1 MIDLNGQTR
10 KQNAVVDLIDKALV
24 AKNKKAAPRNYLGAS
39 LLGEECLRK
48 LQFHFFHVPP
58 DEGKGFNGRILRI
71 FERGHAA
78 EGRMIGYLKMAGFDL
93 RTTGKNGR
101 QFEFSLLDGMIK
113 GHCDG
118 VLVAGPQMMQY
129 PALWENK
136 CLGAKYW
143 KQLEKERLKKFSP
156 VYYGQVQ
163 IMQAYFELTDSPA
176 LFTALN
182 ADTEEIYVELIPFD
196 AETAQK
202 VSDNAV
208 TVIKAC
214 EAGEILPRLTDDPTF
229 FKCRWCD
236 WHDRCFAL

>member
-1 MIDLNGQTR
+1 
-10 KQNAVVDLIDKALV
+10 
-24 AKNKKAAPRNYLGAS
+24 
-39 LLGEECLRK
+39 
-48 LQFHFFHVPP
+48 
-58 DEGKGFNGRILRI
+58 
-71 FERGHAA
+71 
-78 EGRMIGYLKMAGFDL
+78 
-93 RTTGKNGR
+93 
-101 QFEFSLLDGMIK
+101 
-113 GHCDG
+113 
-118 VLVAGPQMMQY
+118 MMQY

-136 CLGAKYW
+136 CLGSKYW

-163 IMQAYFELTDSPA
+163 IYMAYFDLADIPA
-176 LFTALN
+176 LFTAVN
-182 ADTEEIYVELIPFD
+182 ADTEEIYTEFVPFD

-208 TVIKAC
+208 TVIRAC